1 MATEPGTRVRN
12 GSVSD
17 RVGFEPLMQAD
28 LLRELLREVRAGT
41 RTVDSAVDR
50 LRDLPFEDLGYARLD
65 HHRALRKGF
74 PEVVFCEGK
83 RTEHVVEIMQRLEQK
98 HSRVLATRASRETF
112 DAVAANIPGA
122 RYFEDARVIQLG
134 VNGDTPA
141 VGSVLTVCAGTAD
154 VPVAEEAAVTASAL
168 GSSVER
174 LYDVGIAGMH
184 RLLAA
189 RDRLN
194 TANVI
199 VVVAGMD
206 GALPTIVGGLVAA
219 PVIAV
224 PTSVGYG
231 TGLGGTAALMT
242 MLNACAPGI
251 AVVNIDNGFGAGYM
265 AHLINARG
273 VSEPR
278 PVGVA
283 GD

>member
-1 MATEPGTRVRN
+1 
-12 GSVSD
+12 
-17 RVGFEPLMQAD
+17 MQAE
-28 LLRELLREVRAGT
+28 LLRELLNEVRSGA
-41 RTVDSAVDR
+41 RTIDSAIDR

-83 RTEHVVEIMQRLEQK
+83 RTDHVVEIMKRLEAK
-98 HSRVLATRASRETF
+98 HSRVLATRASRETYQ
-112 DAVAANIPGA
+112 AVAEQMPTAK
-122 RYFEDARVIQLG
+122 YFEDARVIQLG
-134 VNGDTPA
+134 INGDEP
-141 VGSVLTVCAGTAD
+141 VLGSVLIVCAGTAD
-154 VPVAEEAAVTASAL
+154 VPVAEEAALTAISL
-168 GSSVER
+168 GSGTER

-189 RDRLN
+189 RDQLN
-194 TANVI
+194 AANVI

-206 GALPTIVGGLVAA
+206 GALPTIVGGIVAA

-265 AHLINARG
+265 AHLINTRSIPPAA
-273 VSEPR
+273 
-278 PVGVA
+278 A
-283 GD
+283 GG